1 MTVPYIYVPIQFYA
15 GKVLKCAG
23 IATPESL
30 AIVKE
35 KHGDVI
41 VLSEYKG
48 DRILANTYELF
59 TGLYL

>member
-1 MTVPYIYVPIQFYA
+1 MTIPYIYVPIPVYA

-23 IATPESL
+23 IATTVSL

-35 KHGDVI
+35 KHGDAI

-59 TGLYL
+59 TGMYL

>member
-1 MTVPYIYVPIQFYA
+1 MTIPYIYVGLPFYA

-23 IATPESL
+23 IATPASL

-35 KHGDVI
+35 NHGDAI

-48 DRILANTYELF
+48 DRILADTHELF
-59 TGLYL
+59 TGM